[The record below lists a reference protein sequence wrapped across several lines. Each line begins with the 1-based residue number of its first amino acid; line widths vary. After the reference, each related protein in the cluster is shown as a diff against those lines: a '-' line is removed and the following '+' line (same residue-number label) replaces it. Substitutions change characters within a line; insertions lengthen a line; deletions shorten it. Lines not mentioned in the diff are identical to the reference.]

1 MKIPSFQDSVGFS
14 VKDTLALY
22 WLHVVSTIPTYPR
35 DVYQQ
40 FAESF
45 PGRKVGYEYVARVAK
60 QMESNGFLTSTV
72 YEGKKVYSIT
82 DEGIKRLHNY
92 QNTYFKR
99 FNEVAT
105 VINRMYYH
113 LTHNGKKP
121 EPTSMALHPDFR
133 PYLAKLL
140 SVKDVVRY
148 MALKMSLNRSS
159 FYMAEVGEQLDDL
172 FGWSPSNGYLYQL
185 AREMEETDLLFGQ
198 WRDERRTVRI
208 LKGTDAG
215 NLFLHTVERS
225 LLERVT
231 SVRTYLHYILK
242 FLDKEKSA
250 N

>member
-1 MKIPSFQDSVGFS
+1 MKVPTFQESVGFS

-22 WLHVVSTIPTYPR
+22 WLHVVSSKSSYPQ

-40 FAESF
+40 FIVTF
-45 PGRKVGYEYVARVAK
+45 PGRKVGYDYVARVAK
-60 QMESNGFLTSTV
+60 QLETSGHLISSKF
-72 YEGKKVYSIT
+72 EGKKMYSIT
-82 DEGIKRLHNY
+82 NSGILRLTNY
-92 QNTYFKR
+92 QDNYFQR

-105 VINRMYYH
+105 VINRMYHH

-121 EPTSMALHPDFR
+121 EPPTFSLHPDFR

-148 MALKMSLNRSS
+148 MALKMSLTRSS
-159 FYMAEVGEQLDDL
+159 FYMAEVGEQLNDL

-185 AREMEETDLLFGQ
+185 AREMEETDLLIGH
-198 WRDERRTVRI
+198 WKDERRTVRI

-215 NLFLHTVERS
+215 ERFFHTVELS

-231 SVRTYLHYILK
+231 SVHAYLHYILA
-242 FLDKEKSA
+242 FL
-250 N
+250 NRNQ